1 MASATTMPCSR
12 KKILVT
18 DDNQVVLAALS
29 LALRSGGY
37 EVATAASGAEAVSR
51 VQESAPDLILLDLTF
66 PPNPENFCST
76 LEDGFTLMAW
86 LRGMGGA
93 GKTPII
99 IISGIEPE
107 NYQARAQAAGVVA
120 SFRKPVDKNRLLEV
134 VRTTLDG
141 RDLSSGSAL
150 TSLGQRQ

>member
-1 MASATTMPCSR
+1 MASSTGISCPG

-18 DDNQVVLAALS
+18 DDNQIILSTLS
-29 LALRSGGY
+29 LALSADGY
-37 EVATAASGAEAVSR
+37 EVATAASGAETVSR

-99 IISGIEPE
+99 IISGTEPE

-120 SFRKPVDKNRLLEV
+120 SFQKPVDKNRL
-134 VRTTLDG
+134 
-141 RDLSSGSAL
+141 
-150 TSLGQRQ
+150 